1 MIVLHC
7 PEPAPSRRSAS
18 SQGAKM
24 ARPQACR
31 HAQPLTARTP
41 FYREGKQQDR
51 PPLRHN
57 AGKRSA
63 QARQEPEASGIKAG
77 WPRLGTRRGAQPT
90 SPTAERRDAI
100 ALMVFAAGYNGY
112 GYSGS
117 LRHRVAQHRPQRRAF
132 RRAVASTG
140 ESVRPARLPPLPRM
154 ADVHRRSWTASCRD
168 VEARGHAP

>member
-63 QARQEPEASGIKAG
+63 QVRQGPETSGIKAG
-77 WPRLGTRRGAQPT
+77 WPRLGTRRWAQPA
-90 SPTAERRDAI
+90 SPTAARRDAQC
-100 ALMVFAAGYNGY
+100 L
-112 GYSGS
+112 S
-117 LRHRVAQHRPQRRAF
+117 L
-132 RRAVASTG
+132 G
-140 ESVRPARLPPLPRM
+140 
-154 ADVHRRSWTASCRD
+154 
-168 VEARGHAP
+168 